1 MWFFDM
7 SKIALSSNPLGTG
20 TLTIASPN
28 TNTDRT
34 LTLPDAAGTLF
45 STADIATSPEALAG
59 TSTATLMTPA
69 LVKYQR
75 SNETRT
81 RVTGSGAGLAL
92 TTAEQLLAGTTTF
105 VASTPLVLLTCMF
118 HFNVTT
124 AASGFDA
131 FSRLI
136 LYTAAGAEVDYYSG
150 AYSFTT
156 GMVGL
161 GAAQSGSITITVPVT
176 PGASYYGRVLC
187 YRPNAAIV
195 VSVNGGRIDVVCL

>member
-1 MWFFDM
+1 M
-7 SKIALSSNPLGTG
+7 SNIAFTGNASGSGTV
-20 TLTIASPN
+20 TVTAPN
-28 TNTDRT
+28 TSTNRT
-34 LTLPDAAGTLF
+34 LTLPDNTGTLF
-45 STADIATSPEALAG
+45 SSADIATDPVALAG
-59 TSTATLMTPA
+59 TSTTTLMTPA

-81 RVTGSGAGLAL
+81 RVTGSGTGLVL
-92 TTAEQLLAGTTTF
+92 TATEQLLAGTPTF

-118 HFNVTT
+118 HFSVTT
-124 AASGFDA
+124 AATVFDA

-136 LYTAAGAEVDYYSG
+136 LYTAAGAEVDFYSG

-161 GAAQSGSITITVPVT
+161 GAAQSGSITLAVPVT

-187 YRPNAAIV
+187 YRPNASIV
-195 VSVNGGRIDVVCL
+195 ASVNGGRIDVVCL